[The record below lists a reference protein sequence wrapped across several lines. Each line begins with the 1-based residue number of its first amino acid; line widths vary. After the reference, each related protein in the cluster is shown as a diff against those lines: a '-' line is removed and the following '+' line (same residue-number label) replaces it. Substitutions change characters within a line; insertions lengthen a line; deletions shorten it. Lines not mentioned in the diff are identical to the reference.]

1 MSELIISL
9 IGYTAMTIVGVSF
22 LMKNIKTLRLMNLVG
37 CLVFILWG
45 LLIKEPP
52 VYILNA
58 FIVLVNFYYLFLRKE
73 K

>member
-1 MSELIISL
+1 MSKLTINL

-22 LMKNIKTLRLMNLVG
+22 LMKNIKTLRLMNLTG
-37 CLVFILWG
+37 CLIFILWG
-45 LLIKEPP
+45 ILIKEPA
-52 VYILNA
+52 VYILNS